1 MTVLTIE
8 HIVATPDICGGKPR
22 IEGTRVRVQDVVAF
36 SINGGWSAEQIAE
49 EVDVTPAQV
58 YAALSYYYD
67 HQAEIDSQIAD
78 GKALMEQH
86 RPEADARRRDLIDR
100 ARAKGIQPPDEPTET

>member
-36 SINGGWSAEQIAE
+36 SVNGGWSAEQIAE

-67 HQAEIDSQIAD
+67 HQAEIDAQIIE
-78 GKALMEQH
+78 GKALIEQ
-86 RPEADARRRDLIDR
+86 L
-100 ARAKGIQPPDEPTET
+100 PPLPSA

>member
-1 MTVLTIE
+1 MLYRNGR
-8 HIVATPDICGGKPR
+8 AY

-67 HQAEIDSQIAD
+67 HQAEIDAQIAD

-86 RPEADARRRDLIDR
+86 HPEADARRRDLIDR
-100 ARAKGIQPPDEPTET
+100 ARAKGIHPPDEPNQA